1 MSIVAC
7 PQCGKRVSSLA
18 PICDRCGYEK
28 GATSEEDLQR
38 FRARRLRDQVYRLN
52 MASYAAIAV
61 VILAFAWY
69 WAGTGGFQ
77 VPLSNNG
84 PYYLFGAGAV
94 AYLVVRALLFR
105 ARRQQKINR
114 RSK

>member
-28 GATSEEDLQR
+28 GETSEEDLQR
-38 FRARRLRDQVYRLN
+38 FRARRLRDHVYRLN
-52 MASYAAIAV
+52 MASYAVIAV

-69 WAGTGGFQ
+69 WVGSGGFQ
-77 VPLSNNG
+77 APLSTNG

-94 AYLVVRALLFR
+94 AYLVVRVLLFR
-105 ARRQQKINR
+105 AKRLQKLNR
-114 RSK
+114 RGQ